1 MVNSYS
7 PTAGRSAEGAAG
19 EGTGVQDLARKVA
32 AGAAWMVALR
42 FASRLLGVASMLVLA
57 RLLTPADFGLIALA
71 TTVVALVDIASEF
84 NFDLALIRDPRA
96 GRPEYDT
103 AWTLIILKC
112 LGLALLL
119 AALAAPAA
127 AFFGD
132 PRLGPIFW
140 ILAGCVLFEGFGNI
154 GTVDFRRDLEIAK
167 EFRFHLYGRLAQVGA
182 AVPLAFWLRDWR
194 ALLAGIVARYVA
206 LFVAS
211 WTMSSYRP
219 RLSLARWRELVHFS
233 KWVLVNN
240 GLGYLRERIDQL
252 VIGKLL
258 GPAPLGLYAM
268 AQEIA
273 DLPTS
278 ELAQPVARAAYPGY
292 ARIAGEPRRLA
303 QGYLESLAM
312 LLAVTLPAAVGIALL
327 ADPLVRLLLGAK
339 WLEAVPLIGALVL
352 YAVLRTASTL
362 AGPLFLAMGRVRIEP
377 ALLALNLALLVP
389 LLLVSVPSLGLMG
402 AVLSLSVCAAVDLV
416 LRLSIVSRLLALSLG
431 RIARAVWRSTVAT
444 AVMAVLVAGIRDQVD
459 GPVLQLGVGGAS
471 GAVLYGATLFTLWW
485 AAGRPAGAERTLLVQ
500 LSELFGGRL
509 RPGFVGAPPA

>member
-1 MVNSYS
+1 MTG
-7 PTAGRSAEGAAG
+7 PSAEGGAG
-19 EGTGVQDLARKVA
+19 AGTGVQDLARKVA

-42 FASRLLGVASMLVLA
+42 FASRLLGVASTLVLA
-57 RLLTPADFGLIALA
+57 RLLTPADFGLVALA

-96 GRPEYDT
+96 GRAEYDT

-112 LGLALLL
+112 SVLALLL
-119 AALAAPAA
+119 TALAAPAA

-132 PRLGPIFW
+132 PRLAPIFW
-140 ILAGCVLFEGFGNI
+140 ILAGCLLFEGFGNI
-154 GTVDFRRDLEIAK
+154 GTVDFRRDLQIAK
-167 EFRFHLYGRLAQVGA
+167 EFRFHLCGRLAQVGT

-211 WTMSSYRP
+211 WSMSSYRP

-278 ELAQPVARAAYPGY
+278 ELAHPVARAAYPGY
-292 ARIAGEPRRLA
+292 ARIAQEPARLA
-303 QGYLESLAM
+303 RGYLDSLAM

-327 ADPLVRLLLGAK
+327 ADPLVRVLLGAK
-339 WLEAVPLIGALVL
+339 WLAAVPLVGALVF
-352 YAVLRTASTL
+352 YTVLRTPSTL
-362 AGPLFLAMGRVRIEP
+362 AGPLFLALGRVRIEP
-377 ALLALNLALLVP
+377 ALLALNLVLLVP
-389 LLLVSVPSLGLMG
+389 LLLASVPTLGLTG
-402 AVLSLSVCAAVDLV
+402 AVLALTVCAAVNLGFT
-416 LRLSIVSRLLALSLG
+416 LLIVRRLLGLSPAC
-431 RIARAVWRSTVAT
+431 IARALWRSSVAT
-444 AVMAVLVAGIRDQVD
+444 AVMAVLVAGIRDQLD
-459 GPVLQLGVGGAS
+459 GPMLQLLGGVACGA
-471 GAVLYGATLFTLWW
+471 AAYAACLFALWW

-500 LSELFGGRL
+500 LGGLVGGRW
-509 RPGFVGAPPA
+509 RPGLAEASPA